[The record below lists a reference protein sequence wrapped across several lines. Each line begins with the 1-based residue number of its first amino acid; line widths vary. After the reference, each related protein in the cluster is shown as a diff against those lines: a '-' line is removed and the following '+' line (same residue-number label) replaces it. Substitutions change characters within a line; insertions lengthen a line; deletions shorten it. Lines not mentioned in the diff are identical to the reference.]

1 MCTRLIEESESGLAL
16 DSDSGLHSASD
27 SESARRAME
36 SALESDFHL
45 ASDSAPVPDSA
56 SGSEP
61 AMEFD
66 SASASAQPD
75 SQSELH
81 SARSPERLP
90 QYLLPPACVDF
101 VFLVQHL
108 STV

>member
-1 MCTRLIEESESGLAL
+1 
-16 DSDSGLHSASD
+16 
-27 SESARRAME
+27 
-36 SALESDFHL
+36 
-45 ASDSAPVPDSA
+45 
-56 SGSEP
+56 
-61 AMEFD
+61 MEFD

-81 SARSPERLP
+81 SAQSPERLP

-101 VFLVQHL
+101 VVLVQHL